1 MSINGVLEDLAL
13 ADVLQFVHLS
23 RRTGTLY
30 LWREDERRAEIG
42 FHDGRIVSAWSPG
55 HRRLGDLLLA
65 AEVVDEATLNAAL
78 QRQKREE
85 GERILGQ
92 ILLAEGS
99 VTRED
104 IHRLIEEQ
112 VQATIFDLLTWRY
125 GSFHFEVGELNPID
139 DIGLVPGELLDDL
152 DLNTQMLLIEA
163 ARVFDEGDRGDEVE
177 PSVLDRRLKLAGL
190 SGTPQAG
197 GPRAAESKEHRPAS
211 RSVPEPVRCQVVS
224 QDRGLLTTLRQE
236 LPSDLAR
243 VVPIRPREAGNRV
256 PGEAAPP
263 IVAQQPAYISRG
275 SRPAARGTPPT

>member
-65 AEVVDEATLNAAL
+65 AGVVDEATLESAL

-92 ILLAEGS
+92 ILLAEGA

-104 IHRLIEEQ
+104 IHRVIKEQ

-139 DIGLVPGELLDDL
+139 DVGLVPGELLDDL
-152 DLNTQMLLIEA
+152 RPPLVLAPQVEGAGAPRQVHELQHVGQRQVFEHAVDAHPLI
-163 ARVFDEGDRGDEVE
+163 
-177 PSVLDRRLKLAGL
+177 RL
-190 SGTPQAG
+190 
-197 GPRAAESKEHRPAS
+197 
-211 RSVPEPVRCQVVS
+211 
-224 QDRGLLTTLRQE
+224 
-236 LPSDLAR
+236 
-243 VVPIRPREAGNRV
+243 
-256 PGEAAPP
+256 
-263 IVAQQPAYISRG
+263 
-275 SRPAARGTPPT
+275 TPPGASSSSTP